1 MVIFVIIFSACH
13 LVIDLTSI
21 ILAAKNSKYIT
32 SVSDFYNADF
42 DDMKIFIYTM
52 MSICGVISITVI
64 LFGSNLLFF
73 HLWLNKYRLS
83 TYDYT
88 LYLRSILEN
97 PDLKLDS
104 DNIRSNYKS
113 KVVIKL
119 NDKETKEVT
128 IQDPDIETKE
138 IISKHNGKLKKYNC
152 CDLLYIYL

>member
-1 MVIFVIIFSACH
+1 MA
-13 LVIDLTSI
+13 IDLTSI
-21 ILAAKNSKYIT
+21 ILAAKDNKYVK
-32 SVSDFYNADF
+32 SVSGFYNADF

-52 MSICGVISITVI
+52 MSICGVISIAVI

-73 HLWLNKYRLS
+73 HLWLNKYKLS

-104 DNIRSNYKS
+104 NNIRSNYKS

-128 IQDPDIETKE
+128 IQNPDIEAKE
-138 IISKHNGKLKKYNC
+138 IISNHNGELKKYNC